1 MKTSFFKKS
10 TAILAIILLTVA
22 LVAACIAA
30 TQSSLAGD
38 DIAFA
43 ATLKQGSTGSDVRT
57 LQQKLKSWGYYS
69 GSVDGIFGS
78 GTKSAV
84 QYFQRTNGLSADGIV
99 GSATA
104 AALGMN
110 IGSSSSASSSSAGV
124 LKRGSSGEAV
134 KTLQQ
139 KLKNWGYYSGS
150 VDGVFGSGTKS
161 AVMYFQRNNGLTADG
176 VVGSRTAA
184 ALGITLGGSSTSS
197 NGTST
202 SSDLTLLAR
211 VVYGEARGEPYTGQ
225 VAVAAVVL
233 NRVKSSSFPNT
244 IAGVVYQS
252 GAFDCVADGQINLTP
267 NDTAIKA
274 AQDAMNGW
282 DPTYGCLFYY
292 NPRTATSAWMLSR
305 PVKLVIGDHNFC

>member
-43 ATLKQGSTGSDVRT
+43 AILKQGSTGSDVRT
-57 LQQKLKSWGYYS
+57 LQQKLKNWGYYS

-84 QYFQRTNGLSADGIV
+84 QYFQRTNALTADGIV

-110 IGSSSSASSSSAGV
+110 IGSSSSTTSSSSGV
-124 LKRGSSGEAV
+124 LKQGSSGEAV

-150 VDGVFGSGTKS
+150 VDGIFGSGTE
-161 AVMYFQRNNGLTADG
+161 
-176 VVGSRTAA
+176 AA
-184 ALGITLGGSSTSS
+184 PL
-197 NGTST
+197 
-202 SSDLTLLAR
+202 
-211 VVYGEARGEPYTGQ
+211 P
-225 VAVAAVVL
+225 
-233 NRVKSSSFPNT
+233 
-244 IAGVVYQS
+244 
-252 GAFDCVADGQINLTP
+252 
-267 NDTAIKA
+267 
-274 AQDAMNGW
+274 
-282 DPTYGCLFYY
+282 
-292 NPRTATSAWMLSR
+292 LSE
-305 PVKLVIGDHNFC
+305 